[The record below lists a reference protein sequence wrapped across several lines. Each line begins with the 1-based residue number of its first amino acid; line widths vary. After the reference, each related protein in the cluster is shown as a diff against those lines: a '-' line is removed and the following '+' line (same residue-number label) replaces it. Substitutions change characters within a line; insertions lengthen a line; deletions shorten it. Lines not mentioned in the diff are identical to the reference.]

1 MSGVELSPQGQMAV
15 IIFPG
20 GCYLGSAQGS
30 QKLRAPT
37 GGQVHTW
44 FLLFS
49 LLPWLAMRAGIFKNK
64 LRAPK

>member
-20 GCYLGSAQGS
+20 GCYLGS

-44 FLLFS
+44 FLLLS

-64 LRAPK
+64 LRAP